1 MDGTIGQQKGS
12 TAFAGVTPAVDYGEI
27 KRRFAST
34 KAPPQATAPITPGCS
49 RAFKDDKQA
58 HVLVNIAKPGGAPH
72 SDNVAIRILGFFETK
87 EDAFARGAQLEA
99 EDPSCCIA
107 CLNAAEWYI
116 MSHKTRSLLM
126 IRNKLERLLAMHTQ
140 DRVDRHRE
148 FEAHR
153 AAMRAGRKPSFVSE
167 VLGLPDDR
175 VDAVIPDKIEEEGHE
190 EETRQQQQ
198 QQARTEN
205 SAVVVKEVPPSLQ
218 QSVRHAVIMVLEDRQ
233 DNGAEPGVCIL
244 GGFDTDM
251 DARAY
256 VEHVASKQVKDHDVA
271 VVDMYK
277 WLYLHLHT
285 SDAIEQVE
293 RDAEL
298 DRIMRKRRAR
308 DNEVNS
314 FKNMCTELNIAVPYK
329 DVGPDVREDG
339 TLAGPELTEESML
352 AATKSAMTVTG
363 VADETH
369 VQKPRWNERINPKPP
384 AGGELDSASKS
395 PHCSDFSMSHSRPV
409 LPSPGGEEGG
419 GAFEQKTPK

>member
-175 VDAVIPDKIEEEGHE
+175 VDAVIPDKIEEEEGHE
-190 EETRQQQQ
+190 EEPRQPH
-198 QQARTEN
+198 ARTEEN

-218 QSVRHAVIMVLEDRQ
+218 QSVKHAVIMVLEDRQ

-369 VQKPRWNERINPKPP
+369 VQKPRWNERINPK
-384 AGGELDSASKS
+384 
-395 PHCSDFSMSHSRPV
+395 
-409 LPSPGGEEGG
+409 LPGAEEGG
-419 GAFEQKTPK
+419 GAFEHKTPK

>member
-1 MDGTIGQQKGS
+1 MGQQKGS
-12 TAFAGVTPAVDYGEI
+12 TAFAGVTPAVEYGEI

-34 KAPPQATAPITPGCS
+34 KAPPQATAPLTSGCS
-49 RAFKDDKQA
+49 RTFRDDKQA

-72 SDNVAIRILGFFETK
+72 SDNVAIRILGFFKTK
-87 EDAFARGAQLEA
+87 EDAFARGAELEA
-99 EDPSCCIA
+99 EDTSCCIA
-107 CLNAAEWYI
+107 CLTAAEWYI
-116 MSHKTRSLLM
+116 MSHKTTSLLL

-153 AAMRAGRKPSFVSE
+153 AAMRAGREPSFVSE

-175 VDAVIPDKIEEEGHE
+175 VDAFIPDKLEEAHE
-190 EETRQQQQ
+190 ELKHAPPAEVK
-198 QQARTEN
+198 N
-205 SAVVVKEVPPSLQ
+205 VVVKDVVVKDVVVKDVVVKDVSPSLQ
-218 QSVRHAVIMVLEDRQ
+218 QSFRHAVIMVLEDRQ

-244 GGFDTDM
+244 GGFDTEL

-329 DVGPDVREDG
+329 DVMPDVREDG
-339 TLAGPELTEESML
+339 TLAGPELTEAIML

-363 VADETH
+363 AADETH

-384 AGGELDSASKS
+384 
-395 PHCSDFSMSHSRPV
+395 V
-409 LPSPGGEEGG
+409 EGG
-419 GAFEQKTPK
+419 GGGASEEKTPK

>member
-1 MDGTIGQQKGS
+1 MDGDAAGHTCVGDRRIKKPYFIIKRAMDGTIGQQKGS

-175 VDAVIPDKIEEEGHE
+175 VDAVIPDKIEEEEGHE
-190 EETRQQQQ
+190 EEPRQPH
-198 QQARTEN
+198 ARTEEN

-218 QSVRHAVIMVLEDRQ
+218 QSVKHAVIMVLEDRQ

-369 VQKPRWNERINPKPP
+369 VQKPRWNERINPK
-384 AGGELDSASKS
+384 
-395 PHCSDFSMSHSRPV
+395 
-409 LPSPGGEEGG
+409 LPGAEEGG
-419 GAFEQKTPK
+419 GAFEHKTPK